1 VYRVFSLYKA
11 LQKNTGKIIENPAAT
26 KAYPLYDP
34 CPLRY
39 SMLRT
44 RLRDFIITKD
54 DWIFAVADYCHDD
67 GIRSILRYVPDPQGA
82 RGAAKKYR
90 KMDFDDSFVFM
101 KAKRPEWLSDVHIV
115 PWDSVK
121 EILAPNK
128 KLPLIANRNEK
139 VRTIGRSLEKWVPVD
154 SMGVT
159 GSLLPDLGIES
170 SDIDFIVYGNSW
182 FTARDIIKR
191 EKEKKNPI
199 TEISDDMWIDIY
211 NKRKPDIQF
220 DEFLAHE
227 IRKGN
232 RGMVGDT
239 YFDLL
244 YVRDW
249 GDLAPCMRGT
259 DLGVMTI
266 EATVTNADFSFDSP
280 AIYKID
286 HPEID
291 YVLSYTHT
299 YAGQALVGERIEAQ
313 GMLEMV
319 GNMKRLIVGTKRE
332 PTGEWI
338 RSLTLLE
345 R

>member
-1 VYRVFSLYKA
+1 M
-11 LQKNTGKIIENPAAT
+11 P
-26 KAYPLYDP
+26 
-34 CPLRY
+34 
-39 SMLRT
+39 RT

-67 GIRSILRYVPDPQGA
+67 GIRSILRYVPDPNGA
-82 RGAAKKYR
+82 RGVAKKYR
-90 KMDFDDSFVFM
+90 KLDFDESFVFM
-101 KAKRPEWLSDVHIV
+101 KTARPEWLSDVHIV

-121 EILAPNK
+121 EILAPNE
-128 KLPLIANRNEK
+128 KLPFLAKNNNK
-139 VRTIGRSLEKWVPVD
+139 VKAIVRSLEKQVPLIR
-154 SMGVT
+154 MGVT
-159 GSLLPDLGIES
+159 GSLLAGLEIES

-182 FTARDIIKR
+182 FTSRDIIKR
-191 EKEKKNPI
+191 EKEKKDPI

-211 NKRKPDIQF
+211 KKRKPDISF

-232 RGMVGDT
+232 RGMVDDT

-249 GDLAPCMRGT
+249 GDITPFIRGT
-259 DLGVMTI
+259 DMGVVTI
-266 EATVTNADFSFDSP
+266 EAKVTNADFSFDSP

-299 YAGQALVGERIEAQ
+299 YAGQALVGERIEAR
-313 GMLEMV
+313 GMLEIV
-319 GNMKRLIVGTKRE
+319 GNMKRLVVGTKRE
-332 PTGEWI
+332 PKGEWI

-345 R
+345 Q

>member
-1 VYRVFSLYKA
+1 
-11 LQKNTGKIIENPAAT
+11 
-26 KAYPLYDP
+26 
-34 CPLRY
+34 
-39 SMLRT
+39 MLRT

-67 GIRSILRYVPDPQGA
+67 GIRSILRYVPDPNGS
-82 RGAAKKYR
+82 RGIAKKYR
-90 KMDFDDSFVFM
+90 KMDFDESFVFM
-101 KAKRPEWLSDVHIV
+101 KVARPEWISDVHIV

-121 EILAPNK
+121 EILAPNV
-128 KLPLIANRNEK
+128 KLPLIARRNEK
-139 VRTIGRSLEKWVPVD
+139 LKTIVRSLEKLVPVD
-154 SMGVT
+154 RMGVT
-159 GSLLPDLGIES
+159 GSLLAGLEIES

-211 NKRKPDIQF
+211 KKRKPEIQF

-232 RGMVGDT
+232 RGMVGGT

-249 GDLAPCMRGT
+249 EDITPCKRGT
-259 DLGVMTI
+259 DIGYETI
-266 EATVTNADFSFDSP
+266 EATVTNADFAFDSP

-286 HPEID
+286 HPEIS
-291 YVLSYTHT
+291 YVQSYTHT
-299 YAGQALVGERIEAQ
+299 YAGQALAGERIEAR
-313 GMLEMV
+313 GMVEV
-319 GNMKRLIVGTKRE
+319 AGKMKRLVVGTTRE
-332 PTGEWI
+332 AKGEWI
-338 RSLTLLE
+338 KSLTLLGS
-345 R
+345 